1 MPLGQGAAVGPSGV
15 PLTKAGIF
23 ATRGRFAVII
33 GVAAVAA
40 IGVAAAV
47 LASGDDPPTRTAA
60 PNTSSVVAVVA
71 EATSPTEATPPT
83 DAAPPTEAPT
93 TVAPTVAPSVV
104 VTIATVAATSTSTGS
119 GSAVGLGGAACVVG
133 SWVADNQLIA
143 DAFFSAALGG
153 GGPQIELGQ
162 VSGAVR
168 VDIAADG
175 TAVTTFDNWMMSAS
189 LPGGAGTVGI
199 SVVGIETS
207 TVGFAEDGS
216 FSVSAVQIDSRMKV
230 GFGGG
235 AVFDKPSPIAVFGV
249 PGNYTCSGDRLDI
262 VIPGVLLSTE
272 TFTRSG

>member
-1 MPLGQGAAVGPSGV
+1 M
-15 PLTKAGIF
+15 
-23 ATRGRFAVII
+23 
-33 GVAAVAA
+33 
-40 IGVAAAV
+40 
-47 LASGDDPPTRTAA
+47 
-60 PNTSSVVAVVA
+60 
-71 EATSPTEATPPT
+71 
-83 DAAPPTEAPT
+83 
-93 TVAPTVAPSVV
+93 
-104 VTIATVAATSTSTGS
+104 
-119 GSAVGLGGAACVVG
+119 
-133 SWVADNQLIA
+133 
-143 DAFFSAALGG
+143 
-153 GGPQIELGQ
+153 
-162 VSGAVR
+162 R
-168 VDIAADG
+168 VNIAADG